1 VGLTVSWL
9 GRLLGAA
16 RPGRS
21 PAPTDPG
28 LDADDPETWLEEAVD
43 ATDVFVCTTCGRSD
57 LPEAGGWDP
66 PICWECD
73 AAINF
78 DAIQEFEDFRDQ

>member
-1 VGLTVSWL
+1 MSWL

-16 RPGRS
+16 RSDSSRA
-21 PAPTDPG
+21 PAVDPV
-28 LDADDPETWLEEAVD
+28 ADEPETWLAEAD
-43 ATDVFVCTTCGRSD
+43 TEADVFVCTTCGRSD

-78 DAIQEFEDFRDQ
+78 DAIQEIEDFGDR